1 VFDPSLGQQSVE
13 FEKFGCLVTEV
24 RNSLSTERKN
34 RKGLTKCLASCGD
47 LISKGFGWGL
57 ALRVLVSLLGTHPD
71 YRPALGVWRPAL
83 VAWRPALV
91 VWRPQ
96 SEKTEVWCAHLRD
109 RYPDAHTLGTRACVS
124 ELVLRSPSA

>member
-1 VFDPSLGQQSVE
+1 MFDPSLEQSVE

-83 VAWRPALV
+83 V